1 MGKNISRFFSDRG
14 LLLMPVFFESLP
26 ALLYFSLFLIL
37 LFLSGAVYLYGNKKN
52 DYFVLFFSFAI
63 AILFHGTR
71 APDATDLS
79 VYYENFKNL
88 TDYSSFP
95 WGYSFYVI
103 YSIISIFTISLSG
116 FVFAT
121 SLILLSFY
129 LFVILIIIKGNC
141 KSIVFLVFLLS
152 PAFTDMAFNTIRQ
165 GMAIPFLVM
174 AVYCLYNSKKT
185 SSAVYIII
193 SAGFH
198 WNAPLI
204 YLISVASI
212 FLYKKDKAIRLVY
225 FLLIG
230 LLIISIFVNLDI
242 AKQSIN
248 LLTFGNI
255 WNSTLQQKM
264 DAYLNAG
271 VEGLNYYDLDLSRRI
286 FSILELAFYI
296 YFLNRL
302 YIINLKSKQA
312 SSSDFSRYIY
322 FCFLV
327 LSLYSILLISMTWYF
342 RNFYWALGL
351 APVVLGVYLS
361 SQSKSSKNNGAII
374 IYLILQV
381 LILSIITTWR
391 SGIMYMSYS

>member
-1 MGKNISRFFSDRG
+1 
-14 LLLMPVFFESLP
+14 
-26 ALLYFSLFLIL
+26 
-37 LFLSGAVYLYGNKKN
+37 
-52 DYFVLFFSFAI
+52 
-63 AILFHGTR
+63 
-71 APDATDLS
+71 
-79 VYYENFKNL
+79 
-88 TDYSSFP
+88 
-95 WGYSFYVI
+95 
-103 YSIISIFTISLSG
+103 
-116 FVFAT
+116 
-121 SLILLSFY
+121 
-129 LFVILIIIKGNC
+129 
-141 KSIVFLVFLLS
+141 
-152 PAFTDMAFNTIRQ
+152 
-165 GMAIPFLVM
+165 
-174 AVYCLYNSKKT
+174 
-185 SSAVYIII
+185 
-193 SAGFH
+193 
-198 WNAPLI
+198 
-204 YLISVASI
+204 
-212 FLYKKDKAIRLVY
+212 
-225 FLLIG
+225 
-230 LLIISIFVNLDI
+230 I

-255 WNSTLQQKM
+255 WDSTLQQKM